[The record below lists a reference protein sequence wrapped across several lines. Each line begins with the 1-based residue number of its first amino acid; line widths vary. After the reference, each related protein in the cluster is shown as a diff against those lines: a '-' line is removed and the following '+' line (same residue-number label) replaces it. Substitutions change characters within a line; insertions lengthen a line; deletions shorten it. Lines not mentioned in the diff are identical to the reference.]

1 MFILDVAAFFFI
13 TVMKISSVL
22 ISMLRYI
29 LHYFMAVMKEILGPL
44 ILCQGGLKYRT
55 MFNISSS

>member
-1 MFILDVAAFFFI
+1 MFILDVAAFIFI
-13 TVMKISSVL
+13 TVMKISRVL

-29 LHYFMAVMKEILGPL
+29 LYYFMAVMKKVLGLL

-55 MFNISSS
+55 MFKHQ

>member
-13 TVMKISSVL
+13 TVMKISRVL

-29 LHYFMAVMKEILGPL
+29 LHYFMAVMKKILGLL
-44 ILCQGGLKYRT
+44 I
-55 MFNISSS
+55 